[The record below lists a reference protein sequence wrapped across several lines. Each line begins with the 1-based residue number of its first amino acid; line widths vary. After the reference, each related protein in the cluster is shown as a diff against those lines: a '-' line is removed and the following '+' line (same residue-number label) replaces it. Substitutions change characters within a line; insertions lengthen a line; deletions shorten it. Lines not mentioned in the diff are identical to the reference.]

1 MSEPQSP
8 LERALGRLEATLD
21 QHLDDLAALVR
32 IGGISAEPPPNPTLQ
47 RSAEAVVALMTR
59 AGLHQARVLELP
71 GAHPY
76 AYAEW
81 LGAPGAPTLLLYG
94 HHDVQPVGREAKWV
108 TPPFEP
114 DVREGRMYGRGAV
127 DDKAGVMMHIAACA
141 AWLDATGSLPVNVKF
156 VVEGEE
162 EIGSGNLERF
172 LETHAELLA
181 ADCIVLTDT
190 ANLDAG
196 IPSLTVSL
204 RGLAAVTVEV
214 RALRQPVHSGMWGGP
229 LPDPVIALSRALGEL
244 MDDDGQVMAPL
255 RAGVAELTPFEHA
268 ALARLPYEEG
278 DFRSQAGLVSGAT
291 LIGRQDVPL
300 YARIWRQ
307 PAVAVIAFESRAIKG
322 SSNQIIDSARA
333 RVSVRTVPNRDS
345 KVVQDALVKHF
356 ETRVPFGLEVH
367 IEREEV
373 ASSWLTSAEGPAF
386 DAARRAMSAGY
397 GRECEIIGC
406 GGTIPFV
413 GPFARVLGGVPA
425 LLTGVE
431 DPLCHAHSENE
442 SLLIEDWKKGTRAA
456 VHLYAEL
463 AGALTPR

>member
-1 MSEPQSP
+1 MSDTRSP
-8 LERALGRLEATLD
+8 LERALGQLEATLD
-21 QHLDDLAALVR
+21 QHLDDLASLVR
-32 IGGISAEPPPNPTLQ
+32 IGGISAEPPPNPTLV

-59 AGLHQARVLELP
+59 AGLHGARVLELE

-114 DVREGRMYGRGAV
+114 SVRDGRMYGRGAV

-244 MDDDGQVMAPL
+244 MDDDGQVMEPL
-255 RAGVAELTPFEHA
+255 RRGVAELSAFERA
-268 ALARLPYEEG
+268 ALERLPYEESE
-278 DFRSQAGLVSGAT
+278 FRSQAGMVEGAS

-300 YARIWRQ
+300 YARIWRE
-307 PAVAVIAFESRAIKG
+307 PAVAVIAFESRAIQG

-333 RVSVRTVPNRDS
+333 RVSVRTVPNQDS
-345 KVVQDALVKHF
+345 KVVQDALVQHF

-397 GRECEIIGC
+397 GRDCEIIGC

-456 VHLYAEL
+456 VRLYAEL